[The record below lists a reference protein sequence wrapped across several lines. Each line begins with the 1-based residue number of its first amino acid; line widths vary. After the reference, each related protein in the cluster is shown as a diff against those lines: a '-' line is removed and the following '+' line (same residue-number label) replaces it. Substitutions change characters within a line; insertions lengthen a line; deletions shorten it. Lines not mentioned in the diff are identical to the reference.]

1 MVDCSR
7 FMGPFLSILR
17 MLYVRIGSIR
27 LQNVLVSAGIRK
39 RSGSRKKLTMDI
51 VMFGV
56 VFSSYFF
63 VDNHKSNECT
73 VGDGLFPF
81 SDLSS

>member
-1 MVDCSR
+1 MTPSFTPYLLLMVDCSL

-39 RSGSRKKLTMDI
+39 RSGSQKKSLWMYVEGRVLGMTAG
-51 VMFGV
+51 FL
-56 VFSSYFF
+56 
-63 VDNHKSNECT
+63 
-73 VGDGLFPF
+73 GLCGELRP
-81 SDLSS
+81 SL